1 MMIHST
7 FELSNKSRIQVK
19 PNVMKKFSI
28 VLLALVTATIV
39 KAQEVSFRSNRE
51 KQSQKSQL
59 FLKESARFAP
69 RKNFI
74 GEVMSYKLNDQVEVE
89 ITPKTIFKGK
99 VTAITNDAPGLHTI
113 IMQSSENPGLVLS
126 LSKLE
131 VKGEGATY
139 RGVMISKNHVDMLMF
154 EKDPTTGEYNWN
166 KKQVSH
172 MIPD

>member
-28 VLLALVTATIV
+28 VLLALITATTI

-59 FLKESARFAP
+59 FLKESARFSS
-69 RKNFI
+69 RKSFV
-74 GEVMSYKLNDQVEVE
+74 GEVMSYKIDQQVEVE
-89 ITPKTIFKGK
+89 ITPKTRFKGK
-99 VTAITNDAPGLHTI
+99 VTAITNDAPGLQTV
-113 IMQSSENPGLVLS
+113 IMQSSEIPGLVLS

-131 VKGEGATY
+131 IKGEGTTY
-139 RGVMISKNHVDMLMF
+139 RGIMISKNHNDLLMF
-154 EKDPTTGEYNWN
+154 EKDQTTGEYVWN
-166 KKQVSH
+166 KKQVAH
-172 MIPD
+172 TIPD